1 MCDSLIKH
9 FRRYKHVS
17 SEGKQIIGC
26 WEWGKGERYSKEE
39 KEALEGDGL
48 TALVAVINSLRHITQ
63 NLPNCNFNHGAVY

>member
-26 WEWGKGERYSKEE
+26 WEWGKGGRYSKEQ

-48 TALVAVINSLRHITQ
+48 TALVAVIISLRHTMQ
-63 NLPNCNFNHGAVY
+63 NLPNYNFNHGAVY